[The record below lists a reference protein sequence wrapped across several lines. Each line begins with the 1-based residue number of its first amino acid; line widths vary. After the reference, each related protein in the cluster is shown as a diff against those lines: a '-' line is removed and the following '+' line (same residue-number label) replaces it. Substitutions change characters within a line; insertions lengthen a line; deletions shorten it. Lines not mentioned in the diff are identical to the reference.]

1 MISETTAVTGSVV
14 PILTDNPLCGVGPL
28 YDVDN
33 TLPYLVEGDLC
44 AFDKET
50 AALGQ
55 FNPARGPIQQCSA
68 NGVLHVGDG
77 LGDRR
82 L

>member
-33 TLPYLVEGDLC
+33 TLPYLVEDDPC
-44 AFDKET
+44 AFDKE
-50 AALGQ
+50 APAPGQ
-55 FNPARGPIQQCSA
+55 FDAARGAIQQCRA
-68 NGVLHVGDG
+68 DGVLHVGDR